1 MVLWNL
7 SENNKA
13 YKGLKIDKNRQGE
26 LGKIGLE
33 FVGENMRFEERT
45 EDFQQ
50 FLNKVKQQ
58 DKNAED
64 LKSFCSSYDNPFE

>member
-1 MVLWNL
+1 
-7 SENNKA
+7 
-13 YKGLKIDKNRQGE
+13 
-26 LGKIGLE
+26 
-33 FVGENMRFEERT
+33 MRFEERT

-64 LKSFCSSYDNPFE
+64 LKALADKQISEINEIRNKNDKEIKK